1 MTDSP
6 SPQNSSHQ
14 RPRRSR
20 WLGDLRLALML
31 LTRLPL
37 PTCEPEGPEDSAVA
51 RAAWIFPVVGLLVG
65 AAGGGIFMLA
75 SHLGLGMASAA
86 LLAMGTQ
93 VLLTGALHED
103 GLADTADGFGGGR
116 TRERKLEIMRDS
128 RIGTYGVVALVLIL
142 SLRFTALQDIA
153 SNLLSISDELDEA
166 AGQNSAVIIALIAA
180 GALSRAAMAFVWYL
194 LPPARSDGL
203 AAGSGTVSFGSAV
216 AAAIIAILIAFAA
229 LPGFAFIIACAA
241 AALLALTVAALAQW
255 QIRGHTGDVLGT
267 AQQIAEVGVLLAIGA
282 TTIAA

>member
-1 MTDSP
+1 MTDGSNH
-6 SPQNSSHQ
+6 QN
-14 RPRRSR
+14 PRRSR
-20 WLGDLRLALML
+20 WLADLRLALML

-37 PTCEPEGPEDSAVA
+37 PAGKSTSTDDGAVA

-65 AAGGGIFMLA
+65 SAGGGVFMLA
-75 SHLGLGMASAA
+75 SYLGLGMASAA

-116 TRERKLEIMRDS
+116 SRERKLEIMRDS

-142 SLRFTALQDIA
+142 LLRFTALQDIA
-153 SNLLSISDELDEA
+153 SNLLSISDELEEA

-180 GALSRAAMAFVWYL
+180 GALSRAAMAVVWYL

-203 AAGSGTVSFGSAV
+203 AAGSGAVSFGSAV
-216 AAAIIAILIAFAA
+216 AAALIAALIAFAA
-229 LPGFAFIIACAA
+229 LPGFAFIVACGAA
-241 AALLALTVAALAQW
+241 AVLAVAVAALAQW
-255 QIRGHTGDVLGT
+255 QIRGHTGDVLGA
-267 AQQIAEVGVLLAIGA
+267 AQQVAEVGVLLAIGA
-282 TTIAA
+282 ATIAA

>member
-1 MTDSP
+1 MTDGSNH
-6 SPQNSSHQ
+6 QN
-14 RPRRSR
+14 PRRSR
-20 WLGDLRLALML
+20 WLADLRLALML

-37 PTCEPEGPEDSAVA
+37 PAGKFTSPDDGAVA

-65 AAGGGIFMLA
+65 SAGGGVFMLA
-75 SHLGLGMASAA
+75 SYLGLGMASAA

-116 TRERKLEIMRDS
+116 SRERKLEIMRDS

-153 SNLLSISDELDEA
+153 SNLLSISDELEEA

-180 GALSRAAMAFVWYL
+180 GALSRAAMAIVWYL

-203 AAGSGTVSFGSAV
+203 AAGSGSVSFGSAV
-216 AAAIIAILIAFAA
+216 AAAVIAALIAFAT
-229 LPGFAFIIACAA
+229 LPGFAFVVACGAA
-241 AALLALTVAALAQW
+241 AVLAVAVAALAQW

-267 AQQIAEVGVLLAIGA
+267 AQQVAEVGVLLAIGA
-282 TTIAA
+282 ATLAA

>member
-1 MTDSP
+1 M
-6 SPQNSSHQ
+6 
-14 RPRRSR
+14 
-20 WLGDLRLALML
+20 RLAFML
-31 LTRLPL
+31 LTRLP
-37 PTCEPEGPEDSAVA
+37 TGKSAEPDDATVA
-51 RAAWIFPVVGLLVG
+51 RAVWIFPVVGLLVG

-75 SHLGLGMASAA
+75 SYLGFGMASAA
-86 LLAMGTQ
+86 LLAMGMQ

-116 TRERKLEIMRDS
+116 SRERKLEIMRDS
-128 RIGTYGVVALVLIL
+128 RIGTYGVVALILIL

-166 AGQNSAVIIALIAA
+166 VGQNSAVIIALMAA
-180 GALSRAAMAFVWYL
+180 GALSRAAMAVVWYL

-203 AAGSGTVSFGSAV
+203 AAGSGTVSFGSA
-216 AAAIIAILIAFAA
+216 ATAAILAALIAFAV
-229 LPGFAFIIACAA
+229 LPGFAFVVACAA
-241 AALLALTVAALAQW
+241 ATVLAIAVAALAQW
-255 QIRGHTGDVLGT
+255 QIRGHTGDVLGA

>member
-6 SPQNSSHQ
+6 NHRNSSHQ
-14 RPRRSR
+14 NSRRNR
-20 WLGDLRLALML
+20 WGSDLRLALML
-31 LTRLPL
+31 LTRLP
-37 PTCEPEGPEDSAVA
+37 TGRSASPDDATVA

-65 AAGGGIFMLA
+65 ATGGGVFMLA
-75 SHLGLGMASAA
+75 SHLGLGIASAA
-86 LLAMGTQ
+86 LLAMGMQ

-116 TRERKLEIMRDS
+116 SRERKLEIMRDS

-166 AGQNSAVIIALIAA
+166 TGQNSAVIIALIAA
-180 GALSRAAMAFVWYL
+180 GALSRAAMAVVWYL

-203 AAGSGTVSFGSAV
+203 AASSGAVSFGSAV
-216 AAAIIAILIAFAA
+216 AAAVIAALIAFAT
-229 LPGFAFIIACAA
+229 LPGFAFIVACAA
-241 AALLALTVAALAQW
+241 AAILAFAVAALAHW
-255 QIRGHTGDVLGT
+255 QIRGHTGDVLGAT
-267 AQQIAEVGVLLAIGA
+267 QQITEVGVLLAIGA
-282 TTIAA
+282 ATIAA

>member
-6 SPQNSSHQ
+6 NHQNSPHQ
-14 RPRRSR
+14 NSRRSR

-37 PTCEPEGPEDSAVA
+37 PTGRTTSPDDGAVA
-51 RAAWIFPVVGLLVG
+51 RAAWIFPVVGLLIG
-65 AAGGGIFMLA
+65 SAGGGMFMLA
-75 SHLGLGMASAA
+75 SHVGLGMASAA

-93 VLLTGALHED
+93 ILLTGALHED

-116 TRERKLEIMRDS
+116 GRERKLEIMRDS

-180 GALSRAAMAFVWYL
+180 GALSRAAMAVVWHV

-203 AAGSGTVSFGSAV
+203 AAGSGKVSFGSA
-216 AAAIIAILIAFAA
+216 AAASILAGIIAFAV
-229 LPGFAFIIACAA
+229 LPGLAFIVACAA
-241 AALLALTVAALAQW
+241 TAVLALAVALVAHW
-255 QIRGHTGDVLGT
+255 QIRGHTGDVLGAT
-267 AQQIAEVGVLLAIGA
+267 QQIAEVGVLLAIGA
-282 TTIAA
+282 ATLAA

>member
-6 SPQNSSHQ
+6 NQQNSSHQ
-14 RPRRSR
+14 NSRRSR
-20 WLGDLRLALML
+20 WLGDLRLAMML
-31 LTRLPL
+31 LTRLPA
-37 PTCEPEGPEDSAVA
+37 GKSGDSDDATVA
-51 RAAWIFPVVGLLVG
+51 RAAWIFPVVGLMVG

-75 SHLGLGMASAA
+75 SYLGLGMASAA

-116 TRERKLEIMRDS
+116 NRERKLEIMRDS
-128 RIGTYGVVALVLIL
+128 RIGTYGVVALILVL

-166 AGQNSAVIIALIAA
+166 TGQNSAVIIALMAA
-180 GALSRAAMAFVWYL
+180 GALSRAAMAVVWYL
-194 LPPARSDGL
+194 LPPARQDGL
-203 AAGSGTVSFGSAV
+203 AAGSGTVSFG
-216 AAAIIAILIAFAA
+216 AAATAAILAALIAFAA
-229 LPGFAFIIACAA
+229 LPGFAFIVACAA
-241 AALLALTVAALAQW
+241 ATVLAIAVAALAQW
-255 QIRGHTGDVLGT
+255 QIRGHTGDVLGA
-267 AQQIAEVGVLLAIGA
+267 AQQVAEVGVLLAIGA

>member
-1 MTDSP
+1 MTDS
-6 SPQNSSHQ
+6 SSQQTSRHN
-14 RPRRSR
+14 R
-20 WLGDLRLALML
+20 WLGDLRVALML

-37 PTCEPEGPEDSAVA
+37 PADKPAGPEDGAVA
-51 RAAWIFPVVGLLVG
+51 RAAWIFPVIGLLVG

-153 SNLLSISDELDEA
+153 SNLLSISDELDEVT
-166 AGQNSAVIIALIAA
+166 GQNSAVIIALVAA
-180 GALSRAAMAFVWYL
+180 GALSRAAMAVVWYL
-194 LPPARSDGL
+194 LPPARNDGL
-203 AAGSGTVSFGSAV
+203 AAGSGTVPFGSAV
-216 AAAIIAILIAFAA
+216 AAATIAALIAFAV
-229 LPGFAFIIACAA
+229 LPGFAFIVACAA
-241 AALLALTVAALAQW
+241 AAVLALAVAALAQW

-282 TTIAA
+282 ATVAA

>member
-1 MTDSP
+1 MTDGSNH
-6 SPQNSSHQ
+6 QN
-14 RPRRSR
+14 PRRSR
-20 WLGDLRLALML
+20 WLADLRLALML

-37 PTCEPEGPEDSAVA
+37 PAGKSTSPDDGAVA

-65 AAGGGIFMLA
+65 AAGGGVFMLA
-75 SHLGLGMASAA
+75 SYLGLGMASAA

-116 TRERKLEIMRDS
+116 SRERKLEIMRDS

-142 SLRFTALQDIA
+142 LLRFTALQDIA
-153 SNLLSISDELDEA
+153 SNLLSISDELEEA

-180 GALSRAAMAFVWYL
+180 GALSRAAMAVVWYL

-203 AAGSGTVSFGSAV
+203 AAGSGAVSFGSAV
-216 AAAIIAILIAFAA
+216 AAALIAGLIAFVA
-229 LPGFAFIIACAA
+229 LPGFAFIVACGAA
-241 AALLALTVAALAQW
+241 AVLAVAVAALAQW
-255 QIRGHTGDVLGT
+255 QIRGHTGDVLGA
-267 AQQIAEVGVLLAIGA
+267 AQQVAEVGVLLAIGA
-282 TTIAA
+282 ATIAA

>member
-6 SPQNSSHQ
+6 SSQNSSHQ
-14 RPRRSR
+14 NSRRNR
-20 WLGDLRLALML
+20 WLSDLRLALML
-31 LTRLPL
+31 LTRLP
-37 PTCEPEGPEDSAVA
+37 TGKSAEPDDATVA

-65 AAGGGIFMLA
+65 AAGGGTYMLA
-75 SHLGLGMASAA
+75 SYLGLGMASAV
-86 LLAMGTQ
+86 LLAMGAQ

-116 TRERKLEIMRDS
+116 SRERKLEIMRDS
-128 RIGTYGVVALVLIL
+128 RIGTYGVVALILIL

-180 GALSRAAMAFVWYL
+180 GALSRAAMAVVWYL

-203 AAGSGTVSFGSAV
+203 AAGSGAVSFGSAT
-216 AAAIIAILIAFAA
+216 AAAIIAALIAFAA
-229 LPGFAFIIACAA
+229 LPGFAFMVACAA
-241 AALLALTVAALAQW
+241 ATLLAIAVAALAQW
-255 QIRGHTGDVLGT
+255 QIRGHTGDVLGA

>member
-1 MTDSP
+1 MTDGSNH
-6 SPQNSSHQ
+6 QN
-14 RPRRSR
+14 PRRSR
-20 WLGDLRLALML
+20 WLADLRLALML

-37 PTCEPEGPEDSAVA
+37 PAGKSTSPDDGAVA

-65 AAGGGIFMLA
+65 SAGGGVFMLA
-75 SHLGLGMASAA
+75 SYLGLGMASAA

-116 TRERKLEIMRDS
+116 SRERKLEIMRDS

-142 SLRFTALQDIA
+142 ALRFTALQDIA
-153 SNLLSISDELDEA
+153 SNLLSISDELEEA

-180 GALSRAAMAFVWYL
+180 GALSRAAMAVVWYL

-203 AAGSGTVSFGSAV
+203 AAGSGAVSFGSAV
-216 AAAIIAILIAFAA
+216 AAALIAALIAFAA
-229 LPGFAFIIACAA
+229 LPGFAFIVACGAA
-241 AALLALTVAALAQW
+241 AVLAVAVAALAQW
-255 QIRGHTGDVLGT
+255 QIRGHTGDVLGA
-267 AQQIAEVGVLLAIGA
+267 AQQVAEVGVLLAIGA
-282 TTIAA
+282 ATIAA

>member
-1 MTDSP
+1 MTDS
-6 SPQNSSHQ
+6 SKHSNSSHQ
-14 RPRRSR
+14 NSRRSR

-31 LTRLPL
+31 LTRLPTGRSGS
-37 PTCEPEGPEDSAVA
+37 PDDASVA

-75 SHLGLGMASAA
+75 SYLGLGMASAA

-116 TRERKLEIMRDS
+116 SRERKLEIMRDS
-128 RIGTYGVVALVLIL
+128 RIGTYGVVALILIL

-153 SNLLSISDELDEA
+153 SNLLSISDELEEA

-180 GALSRAAMAFVWYL
+180 GALSRAAMAVVWYL
-194 LPPARSDGL
+194 LPPARNDGL
-203 AAGSGTVSFGSAV
+203 AAGSGTVSFAS
-216 AAAIIAILIAFAA
+216 AAIAAILAALIAFAA
-229 LPGFAFIIACAA
+229 LPGFAFIVACAA
-241 AALLALTVAALAQW
+241 ATVLAMAIAALAQW
-255 QIRGHTGDVLGT
+255 QIRGHTGDVLGA

>member
-1 MTDSP
+1 MTDGSNH
-6 SPQNSSHQ
+6 QN
-14 RPRRSR
+14 PRRSR

-37 PTCEPEGPEDSAVA
+37 PAGKSTSPDDGAVA

-65 AAGGGIFMLA
+65 SAGGGVFMLA
-75 SHLGLGMASAA
+75 SYLGLGMASAA
-86 LLAMGTQ
+86 LLAMGMQ

-116 TRERKLEIMRDS
+116 SRERKLEIMRDS

-153 SNLLSISDELDEA
+153 SNLLSISDELEEA

-180 GALSRAAMAFVWYL
+180 GALSRAAMAVVWYL

-203 AAGSGTVSFGSAV
+203 AAGSGAVSFGSAV
-216 AAAIIAILIAFAA
+216 AAALIAALIAFAA
-229 LPGFAFIIACAA
+229 LPGFAFVVACGAA
-241 AALLALTVAALAQW
+241 AVLAVAVAALAQW
-255 QIRGHTGDVLGT
+255 QIRGHTGDVLGA
-267 AQQIAEVGVLLAIGA
+267 AQQVAEVGVLLAIGA
-282 TTIAA
+282 ATIAA